1 MVRYVWLLSL
11 SAGILVPALT
21 PAKATSWRP
30 LTMEQRGDHAELIVL
45 GEALQ
50 VDKDEVR
57 LEVLKVYKRP
67 TPDWSQAEVSAGGVV
82 DLFDV
87 NPRPVAVSQRLIL
100 FLSRSTH
107 RPSFAWECLNPY
119 QGRIDVDG
127 TRASG
132 DFAGNDFRWE
142 TRPLAEVEQMIRR
155 ALPPLTLL
163 LTPARQRLAPAG
175 AARFRLALRNLSDG
189 TVEIPDPASA
199 NLSIFAHIARAPYT
213 PGHYYGAMNDE
224 ERTDAVIRLKPGDSV
239 VATRTISQIEIRPGD
254 RRHLVPWPPGS
265 SLVRFMLQMLSEGR
279 RVVRWRSN
287 TVVVDNS
294 TDAPATP

>member
-11 SAGILVPALT
+11 SVGILISALT
-21 PAKATSWRP
+21 PAQANDWRP
-30 LTMEQRGDHAELIVL
+30 LTMEQRGDIAELIVL
-45 GEALQ
+45 GEALR
-50 VDKDEVR
+50 VDRDEVR
-57 LEVLKVYKRP
+57 LKVLKVYKRP
-67 TPDWSQAEVSAGGVV
+67 TPDWSEAEVRAGGVV
-82 DLFDV
+82 NLDDV
-87 NPRPVAVSQRLIL
+87 NPRPAAVSQRLIL

-107 RPSFAWECLNPY
+107 RPSFGWECLNPS

-142 TRPLAEVEQMIRR
+142 TRPLAEVEELIRR
-155 ALPPLTLL
+155 ALPPVTLL

-175 AARFRLALRNLSDG
+175 AARFRLALRNVSDG

-199 NLSIFAHIARAPYT
+199 NLSIFARIARAPYT
-213 PGHYYGAMNDE
+213 LGAHYGAMNDE

-254 RRHLVPWPPGS
+254 RRQLVPWPPGS
-265 SLVRFMLQMLSEGR
+265 SLVKFMLQMPSEGR
-279 RVVRWRSN
+279 RPVHWGSNSVLVESSTSPAVV
-287 TVVVDNS
+287 
-294 TDAPATP
+294 P